1 MDPYVPIPTLPPR
14 VGRLSDLAYD
24 LWWSWNAE
32 AREVFRDL
40 DYPLWR
46 FTDHNP
52 VLLLHLVDPERLDH
66 AARDPE
72 FLRLYDSAIA
82 SLDLVRSGEGTWWAR
97 CGQAGVLPIACIAPG
112 FSLHQAL
119 PLDSDSDAI
128 AIGDY
133 CKEASDLG
141 VPMVGVAMMY
151 PRGYAHQR
159 LSGDG
164 WQQESHEY
172 LDWSDA
178 PISPATGPDG
188 TRCAFA
194 AQLPW
199 GEVHVQVWQVQ
210 VGRVTLY
217 LMDPDLPA
225 NAPEDRE
232 LSAAIVPED
241 SPLAERRRAVLSAA
255 GTEALTRLGVDAG
268 AMLDPRDGLIPGV
281 HVPGWIARDLAVLIE
296 RDLGPD
302 WRDHQD
308 EESWWAPLSA
318 VPDEDLWDARQRLR
332 GYLIDFARERAR
344 RRWTREQAS
353 GPRLVAQ
360 GTLLDP
366 ATLTIG
372 FARRMTGDV
381 GADVLFHDPGRLAAI
396 LTARRRPVQIIFAGR
411 AHPSDEAG
419 KRQLQRIFGRALDPA
434 FGGRIAFLEDYD
446 LHAAR
451 LLVQGCDLW
460 LTTAAN
466 KGSPPLGA
474 MKAAINGAP
483 QLHIES
489 SPQEAVAARAVYRR
503 LEEDIVPV
511 FYHRNRTGVPA
522 EWVARVRQTMR
533 AGIPGFSAR
542 RSVKASTEKLYNPGL
557 RHV

>member
-1 MDPYVPIPTLPPR
+1 MDPYVPLPPLPAR
-14 VGRLSDLAYD
+14 VGRLNDLAHD

-52 VLLLHLVDPERLDH
+52 VLLLHLVDPERLAY

-82 SLDLVRSGEGTWWAR
+82 SLDLVRSGEGTWWSR
-97 CGQAGVLPIACIAPG
+97 SGQAGLPPIACIAPG

-119 PLDSDSDAI
+119 PVDSDSHAV

-141 VPMVGVAMMY
+141 VPVVGVGMMH

-159 LSGDG
+159 FTGEG

-172 LDWSDA
+172 LDRSDA
-178 PISPATGPDG
+178 PISPAIGRDG
-188 TRCAFA
+188 QRCTFA

-199 GEVHVQVWQVQ
+199 GDVQIQVWQAR
-210 VGRVTLY
+210 VGRATLY
-217 LMDPDLPA
+217 LLDTDLPG

-232 LSAAIVPED
+232 LSAAFAPDD
-241 SPLAERRRAVLSAA
+241 SPLAERRRAVLRA
-255 GTEALTRLGVDAG
+255 GATPALALLGVEAG
-268 AMLDPRDGLIPGV
+268 AMLDPRLLVPGV
-281 HVPGWIARDLAVLIE
+281 HVPGWLARDLAVLIE

-308 EESWWAPLSA
+308 EDAWWARLSS
-318 VPDEDLWDARQRLR
+318 VPDEDLWSARQRLR

-366 ATLTIG
+366 STLTIG

-381 GADVLFHDPGRLAAI
+381 GADVLFHDPARLAAI

-419 KRQLQRIFGRALDPA
+419 KRQLQRIFSRALDPA

-460 LTTAAN
+460 LTTPADAA
-466 KGSPPLGA
+466 SPALGR

-483 QLHIES
+483 PLLIER
-489 SPQEAVAARAVYRR
+489 SPQEAVAARSIYRR

-511 FYHRNRTGVPA
+511 FYHRDRSGVPT
-522 EWVARVRQTMR
+522 EWVGRVRQTLR
-533 AGIPGFSAR
+533 TSIPGHCAR